1 MTEHR
6 KAKTTKRNTNTKE
19 IQNEHINKN
28 GTLYRK
34 LEKTERQKKERQ
46 T

>member
-28 GTLYRK
+28 GTNERK
-34 LEKTERQKKERQ
+34 KWRMEERKT
-46 T
+46 